1 MNEDQRR
8 QRTEEFERLGVKWV
22 PCETCGGPT
31 HSTATKRCDG
41 CWEVEHRLRDYLKT
55 TQGQVV
61 VAKAL
66 VQAGSDSVVATR
78 LVLVNAV
85 EKWANADCGATE
97 AEEILD
103 CLAKLNDLGSKAM
116 NSKAMEQLSA
126 VIDLATYGK
135 FDRNGEEAGLEKD
148 DVDAIVKVCA
158 AFRIELLPDSPYLPK
173 KKKPKKS

>member
-8 QRTEEFERLGVKWV
+8 QRSAGYERLGMKWV
-22 PCETCGGPT
+22 PCETCGDPT
-31 HSTATKRCDG
+31 HMISTKRCDG

-55 TQGQVV
+55 TQGQAV

-97 AEEILD
+97 AEEVLG
-103 CLAKLNDLGSKAM
+103 CLAKLNDL
-116 NSKAMEQLSA
+116 
-126 VIDLATYGK
+126 
-135 FDRNGEEAGLEKD
+135 
-148 DVDAIVKVCA
+148 
-158 AFRIELLPDSPYLPK
+158 
-173 KKKPKKS
+173 

>member
-8 QRTEEFERLGVKWV
+8 QRIAEFECRGMKWV
-22 PCETCGGPT
+22 PCETCGDPT
-31 HSTATKRCDG
+31 HICTKRCDG

-55 TQGQVV
+55 TQGQAV

-97 AEEILD
+97 AEEVLG
-103 CLAKLNDLGSKAM
+103 CLAKLNDLGGKAM
-116 NSKAMEQLSA
+116 NSKAMEQ
-126 VIDLATYGK
+126 VIET
-135 FDRNGEEAGLEKD
+135 FD
-148 DVDAIVKVCA
+148 DVTRPEHMSKEEYVEFTEELISDLQVRLEA
-158 AFRIELLPDSPYLPK
+158 AREELK
-173 KKKPKKS
+173 ET